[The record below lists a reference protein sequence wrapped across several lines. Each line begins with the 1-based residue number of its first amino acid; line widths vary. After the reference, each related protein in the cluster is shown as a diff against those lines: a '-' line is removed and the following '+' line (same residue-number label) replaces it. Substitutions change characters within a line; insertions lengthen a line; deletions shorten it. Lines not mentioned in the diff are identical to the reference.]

1 MIKLNRFDQAKKAVQ
16 KLLGARNTLINKT
29 ALLLNSFDGSPVKSL
44 PDAVLEVKDIS
55 LLPKLIKT
63 LHDYN
68 IPFVPRAAGTN
79 HDGGAVALKGGAVL
93 NLNHLDKIEQI
104 NTEENYAVVQC
115 GTVNGDLQKALD
127 KLGFF
132 YAPDPASK
140 EFSTIGGNCALGAGG
155 PKTLKYGAASANL
168 LKAEFILPDGEAVML
183 DKAKPGPDLLGL
195 LVRSEGTLGIASRLW
210 VKIKPKNPYK
220 KTILA
225 YFPDLHQTMLCVKD
239 IISAGIIP
247 SALEAMDASTLKAAK
262 TGIDAGALLITELDG
277 KKAELS
283 AQAEKILDFCY
294 ERKAFNIQSA
304 DKEDQAKGLW
314 QSRLSAAAALASL
327 GTGLISLDCA
337 VSRADL
343 PLIITEISAI
353 FAKYSLKAG
362 IVFHAGDGNLHP
374 NIAFNENNLYELSK
388 IKKAVKEI
396 HSAVCM
402 RGGTISAEHGIGVEK
417 RAAMSLMFDRDT
429 LACFKKIKQ
438 ALDPNNLSNPDKILP
453 IATVSDKTLTPPQ
466 EVMPLIEAVKNA
478 NDKRKPIRLCG
489 LNTKIN
495 LRDRN
500 RISLKDLN
508 EIIEIDK
515 TNFTLTVQ
523 PGIKVKELAKILK
536 KENLF
541 LPFTPGTGSLGGEF
555 CSKTVPELKDY
566 VTALDVILPDGTFIR
581 TGGKYVKNTAGYDLI
596 ALMSGSRGV
605 YGIVTSIT
613 LRLLPFKP
621 KSDKP
626 LPFARWR
633 PNIVE
638 RKLKAALD
646 ANNIL
651 NSFYFEEAPDEN

>member
-1 MIKLNRFDQAKKAVQ
+1 MIKLNRFDKAKKAVQ
-16 KLLGARNTLINKT
+16 KLLGVRNTLTNKT

-44 PDAVLEVKDIS
+44 PDAVLEVKDIT
-55 LLPKLIKT
+55 LLPMLIQT
-63 LHDYN
+63 LNDYN
-68 IPFVPRAAGTN
+68 VPFVPRAAGTN

-115 GTVNGDLQKALD
+115 GTVNGNLQKALD

-168 LKAEFILPDGEAVML
+168 LKAEFILPNGEVVML
-183 DKAKPGPDLLGL
+183 DKDKPGPDLLGL

-239 IISAGIIP
+239 IISEGIIP
-247 SALEAMDASTLKAAK
+247 SAMEAMDASTLKAAK

-283 AQAEKILDFCY
+283 AQAEKILNFCS
-294 ERKAFNIQSA
+294 ERKAFNTQSA

-374 NIAFNENNLYELSK
+374 NIAFSENNLYELSK

-396 HSAVCM
+396 HSAVCLH
-402 RGGTISAEHGIGVEK
+402 GGTISAEHGIGVEK

-478 NDKRKPIRLCG
+478 NAKRKPLRVCG

-508 EIIEIDK
+508 KIIEIDK

-536 KENLF
+536 EENLF
-541 LPFTPGTGSLGGEF
+541 LPFTPGSGSLGGEF

-596 ALMSGSRGV
+596 ALMSGSRGA

-613 LRLLPFKP
+613 LRILPFKP
-621 KSDKP
+621 KSDKSM
-626 LPFARWR
+626 PFAQWR
-633 PNIVE
+633 PNPVE

-651 NSFYFEEAPDEN
+651 NPFYFEEASNEN